1 MFRKRKILSALL
13 LICFVIYSASPLSF
27 SFQTVKTDG
36 ISTTESNL
44 YAKNCNLLLLELL
57 LDSFSL
63 KCDADNFLPD
73 EADGTILIKKKR
85 MILSTADPLIK
96 SIQICKYVKIS
107 DIPVALEKIAY
118 YPVTRD
124 NKINLHEGFHPL
136 YSGTSPPA
144 V

>member
-1 MFRKRKILSALL
+1 MFKKRKILSALL
-13 LICFVIYSASPLSF
+13 LICFVIYSTSPLSF

>member
-36 ISTTESNL
+36 ISTAESNL
-44 YAKNCNLLLLELL
+44 YVKNCNLLLLELL
-57 LDSFSL
+57 LDSLSL
-63 KCDADNFLPD
+63 KCDADDFSPA
-73 EADGTILIKKKR
+73 EEDGTILIKKKR

-107 DIPVALEKIAY
+107 DIPVAPEKIAY

>member
-36 ISTTESNL
+36 ISTAESNL
-44 YAKNCNLLLLELL
+44 YVKNCNLLLLELL

-96 SIQICKYVKIS
+96 SLQTCKYAKIS
-107 DIPVALEKIAY
+107 DIPVAPEKIAY
-118 YPVTRD
+118 CPFTPD
-124 NKINLHEGFHPL
+124 NKINFHEGFHPL